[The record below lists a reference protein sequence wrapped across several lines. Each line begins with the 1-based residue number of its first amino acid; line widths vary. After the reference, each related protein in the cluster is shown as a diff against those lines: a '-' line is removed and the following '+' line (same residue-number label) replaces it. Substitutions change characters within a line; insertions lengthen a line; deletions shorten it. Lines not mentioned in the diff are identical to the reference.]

1 MNMTPDQRKFLEL
14 LAAQFPTQTAVGQ
27 EIALLESM
35 LNLPKGPEIF
45 LSDIHGEY
53 ESFRHL
59 LKNGSGI
66 IIERLKVLFSDELSP
81 LEITRLATLIYYPEE
96 KLALLK
102 PNLQDPDSFYETS
115 ILRLIRVARDFA
127 SIYTSAYV
135 QKHLPKELGTLV
147 YELIQEREQIT
158 NKQDYYRQLI
168 RTVCEIGQA
177 EELITAFAKFV
188 QRLAIHR
195 IHIIGDVYDR
205 GPGAEIIMDM
215 LLDFH
220 TVDVQWGNHDIVWM
234 GAAAGSWACMA
245 NVLRLSLRYGNTD
258 TLEKGYGIN
267 LLPLASF
274 AIEHYKGDDSLV
286 FDPKVSP
293 EALLNASEQWLNRIM
308 HKAISIIQFKLEGQ
322 LIQRRPDWNLEDRLV
337 LQDLDLEKGTLKW
350 NGEELPLKDTFLPTL
365 DPQNPYLLTPGEQ
378 KVLELLAEAFH
389 GSDRLQRH
397 ARFLFE
403 NGGMYLTNNGNLL
416 YHGCIPL
423 TEDGQFAE
431 VDLGDG
437 PFAGKQLLDY
447 LEAKAHTAYFD
458 RHGPNEDP
466 HPADWLWY
474 LWAGPLSPVFGK
486 AKMATFERYFLDSK
500 AAQKEKKNPYYQFRD
515 HEATCRMILEEF
527 GLDPDQSLIVNGHVP
542 VVVKEGESPLKA
554 NGRLL
559 VIDGGFAKAYQAHTG
574 IAGYTLI
581 HNSYGRLLVAHN
593 TFEST
598 EAAIRDELDI
608 AGTQTILN
616 QSAQRLRVRDLDD
629 GQDLR
634 ERIQDL
640 KVLLIAYQNGTI
652 KETA

>member
-1 MNMTPDQRKFLEL
+1 MTPEHRKYLEL
-14 LAAQFPTQTAVGQ
+14 LATQFSSKMAVGQ
-27 EIALLESM
+27 EITLLESM
-35 LNLPKGPEIF
+35 LSLPKGPEIF

-53 ESFRHL
+53 ESFRHVI
-59 LKNGSGI
+59 KNGSGI
-66 IIERLKVLFSDELSP
+66 IIERLKVLFSDELVP
-81 LEITRLATLIYYPEE
+81 LALKRLATLIYYPEE
-96 KLALLK
+96 KLAQLE
-102 PNLQDPDSFYETS
+102 PTHQDQDAFYETT
-115 ILRLIRVARDFA
+115 ILQLIRVARDFA

-158 NKQDYYRQLI
+158 NKQDYYLQLI

-177 EELITAFAKFV
+177 EELITAFAKFI

-322 LIQRRPDWNLEDRLV
+322 LIQRRPEWNLEDRLL
-337 LQDLDLEKGTLKW
+337 LQNLDLEEGTLEW
-350 NGEELPLKDTFLPTL
+350 NGQKLPLKDTFLPTL
-365 DPQNPYLLTPGEQ
+365 DPKDPYALTTGEQ
-378 KVLELLAEAFH
+378 KVVELLSEAFH
-389 GSDRLQRH
+389 ESARLQRH

-423 TEDGQFAE
+423 QEDGKFAE
-431 VDLGDG
+431 VNLGDG
-437 PFAGKQLLDY
+437 AFSGKALLDY
-447 LEAKAHTAYFD
+447 LESKAHEAYFEQASNAGD
-458 RHGPNEDP
+458 VQR
-466 HPADWLWY
+466 ADWLWY

-486 AKMATFERYFLDSK
+486 AKMATFERYFLDDK
-500 AAQKEKKNPYYQFRD
+500 AAQKETKNPYYQYRD

-527 GLDPDQSLIVNGHVP
+527 GLNPDESLIVNGHVP

-598 EAAIRDELDI
+598 EAAILNELDI

-629 GQDLR
+629 GHALR
-634 ERIQDL
+634 ERITDL
-640 KVLLIAYQNGTI
+640 KVLLQAYQNGSI
-652 KETA
+652 KETL